1 MQAKLER
8 DVCRHEGHHV
18 EYRVDTLE
26 FAQMMHASLQVES
39 KWSTRN
45 ACAFII
51 L

>member
-26 FAQMMHASLQVES
+26 FAQMMHAVLVY
-39 KWSTRN
+39 KWSQSG
-45 ACAFII
+45 AKGMHV
-51 L
+51 LL